1 MANANT
7 NLMSFNPIR
16 PTDSTRST
24 TRTKAAT
31 FTREKTAVKNFN
43 KGEKSSQSQK
53 SFGAELDKAN
63 AQVNQSQ
70 QNNGEVQT
78 SENVDAESKAEVVK
92 ASTQGQ
98 SNTKQDAP
106 QEQNQNL
113 PAAENSLPV
122 TEKIVDKAVKDVIL
136 NQSTANI
143 ATQNLTQAVSA
154 ADVDVE
160 TVPQNIFADVDEN
173 LISAIP
179 TDIPKATVSAAENLS
194 AIPANLNTEVPVIN
208 TDDNPFEAVEE
219 VQNLATSA
227 DVAFYFASTPETLL
241 TSKIPDADVDTEN
254 LMSIMPQTRDNKAQ
268 SMLDFLSGK
277 TWQSPTQNNDSQIP
291 TLQPTESTQE
301 MPAQLQQSVTSA
313 LPIQPQFQ
321 SRQFNFKSI
330 NQAQVQSQLQAV
342 TPELQAAQVQQPLM
356 TPPQVEVPIQSTLIQ
371 PTLQAA
377 QVQSPLMTNR
387 PQVDLPIQSTFD
399 NQPLQAAQVQ
409 SPLMTN
415 RPQVDSPI
423 MQTLPDNQ
431 PLQAAQVQQPL
442 ITTAP
447 QVEIPI
453 QSTLIQPTL
462 QAAQVQ
468 QPLMTTTPQVE
479 VPIQSTLIQPT
490 LQAAQ
495 VQQPLMTTAPQVE
508 VPIQST
514 LIQPTLQ
521 AAQVQSPLM
530 TNQPQIQKQQF
541 GGEIQPQVNS
551 FQAQVDTK
559 TVNRQAVNE
568 FLNVEVQVEEQ
579 PITPLTP
586 LQNMSRQFNQ
596 NQQSMQNF
604 GQSAALNVE
613 VEQQSAE
620 QSTAGAENFT
630 ANLSAVNHTTQNQ
643 PTAQVQAPE
652 MTQAPREDFN
662 VPAQIV
668 EQARMIRTA
677 GNTEMVINLK
687 PEHLG
692 HLTLRVSVGTNG
704 AVTASFYTDNA
715 QVRAIIENTMVQL
728 KQELSEQG
736 IKVDNVEV
744 YAGLNE
750 DSLLNGQGQQAWQQN
765 QNQRNRRGQIDMNA
779 VEEELDALN
788 PVTDNVSADGVDYKV

>member
-16 PTDSTRST
+16 PTDSTRT
-24 TRTKAAT
+24 TARTKPAVT
-31 FTREKTAVKNFN
+31 SREKTGVRKFQSS
-43 KGEKSSQSQK
+43 EKSSSQK
-53 SFGAELDKAN
+53 NFGAELDKAN
-63 AQVNQSQ
+63 AHINQSQ

-78 SENVDAESKAEVVK
+78 AENVDAESKAEVVK

-106 QEQNQNL
+106 QDKNQ
-113 PAAENSLPV
+113 
-122 TEKIVDKAVKDVIL
+122 
-136 NQSTANI
+136 
-143 ATQNLTQAVSA
+143 TQNLSADETQPVTGKIIDNAVTKVVLNQPT
-154 ADVDVE
+154 ADVTITADTTQNLNPVVNENVDVEGVE

-173 LISAIP
+173 ITSAIP

-194 AIPANLNTEVPVIN
+194 SIPANLNEEIPIVN
-208 TDDNPFEAVEE
+208 ADNLVDVADE

-227 DVAFYFASTPETLL
+227 DMAVYFTATPETLL
-241 TSKIPDADVDTEN
+241 TAKIPDSNVDTNN
-254 LMSIMPQTRDNKAQ
+254 LMSIMPQARDDKAQ
-268 SMLDFLSGK
+268 SMLNFLSGR
-277 TWQSPTQNNDSQIP
+277 TWQSPNQNAETP
-291 TLQPTESTQE
+291 TLQPVEQTQE
-301 MPAQLQQSVTSA
+301 IPAQLQQTVTSA

-321 SRQFNFKSI
+321 SRQLNFKSI
-330 NQAQVQSQLQAV
+330 NQTHAQSQLQS
-342 TPELQAAQVQQPLM
+342 TPLAQQLNQIQMPLNQVQPTVQAPL
-356 TPPQVEVPIQSTLIQ
+356 TS
-371 PTLQAA
+371 A
-377 QVQSPLMTNR
+377 
-387 PQVDLPIQSTFD
+387 PQVDLPIQNQLNQPTVQAPLTSTAPQID
-399 NQPLQAAQVQ
+399 LPVQSQLNQPTTAAQIQPLQVDA
-409 SPLMTN
+409 
-415 RPQVDSPI
+415 PQVD
-423 MQTLPDNQ
+423 LP
-431 PLQAAQVQQPL
+431 VQSQL
-442 ITTAP
+442 N
-447 QVEIPI
+447 
-453 QSTLIQPTL
+453 QPTL
-462 QAAQVQ
+462 QAQVQ
-468 QPLMTTTPQVE
+468 TPLT
-479 VPIQSTLIQPT
+479 S
-490 LQAAQ
+490 
-495 VQQPLMTTAPQVE
+495 TAPQV
-508 VPIQST
+508 Q
-514 LIQPTLQ
+514 Q
-521 AAQVQSPLM
+521 
-530 TNQPQIQKQQF
+530 QQF

-568 FLNVEVQVEEQ
+568 VLGVEMQVEEQ
-579 PITPLTP
+579 PVTPLTP
-586 LQNMSRQFNQ
+586 LQNLSRQFNQ

-604 GQSAALNVE
+604 GQSTALNVE
-613 VEQQSAE
+613 VEQQAAE
-620 QSTAGAENFT
+620 QSVAGNENFT
-630 ANLSAVNHTTQNQ
+630 AHLASVNNTTQNQ

-692 HLTLRVSVGTNG
+692 QLTLRVSVSTNG

-765 QNQRNRRGQIDMNA
+765 QNQRNRRGQVDMNV
-779 VEEELDALN
+779 VEDELDALN
-788 PVTDNVSADGVDYKV
+788 PVNDNDSADGVDYKV

>member
-16 PTDSTRST
+16 PTDSTRT
-24 TRTKAAT
+24 TARTKPAVT
-31 FTREKTAVKNFN
+31 SREKTGVRKFQSS
-43 KGEKSSQSQK
+43 EKSSSQK
-53 SFGAELDKAN
+53 NFGAELDKAN
-63 AQVNQSQ
+63 AHINQSQ

-78 SENVDAESKAEVVK
+78 AENVDAESKAEVVK

-106 QEQNQNL
+106 QDKNQ
-113 PAAENSLPV
+113 
-122 TEKIVDKAVKDVIL
+122 
-136 NQSTANI
+136 
-143 ATQNLTQAVSA
+143 TQNLSADETQPVTGKIIDNAVTKVVLNQPT
-154 ADVDVE
+154 ADVTITADTTQNLNPVVNENVDVEGVE

-173 LISAIP
+173 ITSAIP

-194 AIPANLNTEVPVIN
+194 SIPANLNEEIPIVN
-208 TDDNPFEAVEE
+208 ADNLVDVADE

-227 DVAFYFASTPETLL
+227 DMAVYFTATPETLL
-241 TSKIPDADVDTEN
+241 TAKIPDSNVDTNN
-254 LMSIMPQTRDNKAQ
+254 LMSIMPQARDDKAQ
-268 SMLDFLSGK
+268 SMLNFLSGR
-277 TWQSPTQNNDSQIP
+277 TWQSPNQNAETP
-291 TLQPTESTQE
+291 TLQPVEQTQE
-301 MPAQLQQSVTSA
+301 IPAQLQQTVTSA

-321 SRQFNFKSI
+321 SRQLNFKSI
-330 NQAQVQSQLQAV
+330 NQTHAQSQLQS
-342 TPELQAAQVQQPLM
+342 TPLAQQLNQIQMPLNQVQPTVQAPL
-356 TPPQVEVPIQSTLIQ
+356 TS
-371 PTLQAA
+371 A
-377 QVQSPLMTNR
+377 
-387 PQVDLPIQSTFD
+387 PQVDLPIQNQL
-399 NQPLQAAQVQ
+399 NQPTVQAPLTSTAPQIDLPVQSQLNQPTTAAQVQ
-409 SPLMTN
+409 PLQVDA
-415 RPQVDSPI
+415 PQVD
-423 MQTLPDNQ
+423 LP
-431 PLQAAQVQQPL
+431 VQSQL
-442 ITTAP
+442 N
-447 QVEIPI
+447 
-453 QSTLIQPTL
+453 QPTL
-462 QAAQVQ
+462 QAQVQ
-468 QPLMTTTPQVE
+468 TPLT
-479 VPIQSTLIQPT
+479 S
-490 LQAAQ
+490 
-495 VQQPLMTTAPQVE
+495 TAPQV
-508 VPIQST
+508 Q
-514 LIQPTLQ
+514 Q
-521 AAQVQSPLM
+521 
-530 TNQPQIQKQQF
+530 QQF

-568 FLNVEVQVEEQ
+568 VLGVEMQVEEQ
-579 PITPLTP
+579 PVTPLTP
-586 LQNMSRQFNQ
+586 LQNLSRQFNQ

-604 GQSAALNVE
+604 GQSTALNVE
-613 VEQQSAE
+613 VEQQAAE
-620 QSTAGAENFT
+620 QSVAGNENFT
-630 ANLSAVNHTTQNQ
+630 AHLASVNNTTQNQ

-692 HLTLRVSVGTNG
+692 QLTLRVSVSTNG

-765 QNQRNRRGQIDMNA
+765 QNQRNRRGQVDMNV
-779 VEEELDALN
+779 VEDELDALN
-788 PVTDNVSADGVDYKV
+788 PVTDNDSADGVDYKV